1 MTSGITGATHALPGG
16 GDLETTLVEEIH
28 RVSARTSVS
37 DIAGELQDIL
47 GQRQVAFAVQIK
59 SAKEVGRW
67 AADESK
73 PRDET
78 DARLR
83 RLFRVIEVLRQGGE
97 GQDTIRAWML
107 GSNPSLQEESPIE
120 AFHDDRWVQV
130 LRAAET
136 FIGPLTPV
144 ASRIP
149 GRLARAALS
158 RAEPRPTGAGFGTL
172 AADG

>member
-1 MTSGITGATHALPGG
+1 MTSGITRATAPPLPRG
-16 GDLETTLVEEIH
+16 GDIDPTLVEEVH

-37 DIAGELQDIL
+37 DIARELQNIL

-59 SAKEVGRW
+59 SSKEVGRW

-97 GQDTIRAWML
+97 EHDTIRAWML

-120 AFHDDRWVQV
+120 AFQ
-130 LRAAET
+130 
-136 FIGPLTPV
+136 
-144 ASRIP
+144 
-149 GRLARAALS
+149 
-158 RAEPRPTGAGFGTL
+158 
-172 AADG
+172 